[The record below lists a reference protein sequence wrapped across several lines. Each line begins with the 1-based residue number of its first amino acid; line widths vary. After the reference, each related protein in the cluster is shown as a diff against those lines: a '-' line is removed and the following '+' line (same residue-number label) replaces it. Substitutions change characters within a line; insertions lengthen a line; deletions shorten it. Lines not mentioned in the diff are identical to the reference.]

1 MPERVGLDPV
11 VAARGEADARQR
23 AVDPAVRASRS
34 RAAAWT
40 CRFSRPVRCAVKA
53 RLLDDRADARER
65 RGAVAG
71 QVVAE
76 QAHAARG
83 RLGEAEQQPDQRR
96 LAGAV
101 GAEEAE
107 GDAARH
113 LEVDAVERRAI
124 AEPLAQIGGV
134 DRQGTAAIEAGEV
147 MPPRYARAL
156 RRTSGSGR
164 SARSRDEVDE
174 RAHPIG

>member
-1 MPERVGLDPV
+1 ME
-11 VAARGEADARQR
+11 
-23 AVDPAVRASRS
+23 
-34 RAAAWT
+34 
-40 CRFSRPVRCAVKA
+40 A

-65 RGAVAG
+65 RGAAAR

-83 RLGEAEQQPDQRR
+83 RLGQAEQQPDQRG

-113 LEVDAVERRAI
+113 LEVDAVERRPR
-124 AEPLAQIGGV
+124 AEPLA
-134 DRQGTAAIEAGEV
+134 EARGLDGE
-147 MPPRYARAL
+147 
-156 RRTSGSGR
+156 
-164 SARSRDEVDE
+164 
-174 RAHPIG
+174 